1 VSVDEQIERRNKPM
15 EYLIL
20 LVEFLRILCSLIEIH
35 YYRLA
40 HKNKALLSQSNDK
53 QHLIDSEIKSHD
65 ENQKI

>member
-1 VSVDEQIERRNKPM
+1 M

-53 QHLIDSEIKSHD
+53 QHLIDSEFKSDDKNH
-65 ENQKI
+65 QI